1 MNLVCTERFEEQL
14 KTILEEMIAV
24 DINQARTFKSYLEAL
39 IINIPTKVTKYKHS
53 IYYSDEDVKDLEY
66 DGFTIPFLYDEESE
80 GYLIL
85 EIIKI

>member
-14 KTILEEMIAV
+14 KDILEEMIEI
-24 DINQARTFKSYLEAL
+24 DIKQARDFKSYLEAL
-39 IINIPTKVTKYKHS
+39 IINIPTKVKKYKTS
-53 IYYSDEDVKDLEY
+53 IYYSDADVKDLQY
-66 DGFTIPFLYDEESE
+66 DGYTIPFLHNEETE